1 MKGYL
6 VDTSIALTAVDEPKR
21 LTKTV
26 RRALDRG
33 PAHLSVIVYWEVMVK
48 SMKGTL
54 QVGDPRA
61 WWTETLR
68 DLDLLP
74 LLWRPEHIAELYGLP
89 AIHHDPF
96 DRALVAQAI
105 AEDLVLLT
113 SDAVIPDYA
122 SGRFQP
128 LI

>member
-1 MKGYL
+1 M
-6 VDTSIALTAVDEPKR
+6 DEPKR

-48 SMKGTL
+48 SMKGSL
-54 QVGDPRA
+54 QVGEPRT
-61 WWTETLR
+61 WWMETLR

-74 LLWRPEHIAELYGLP
+74 LLWRPEHVAELYGLP
-89 AIHHDPF
+89 PIHGDPF

-113 SDAVIPDYA
+113 SDSVIHDYA
-122 SGRFQP
+122 SGKFQP
-128 LI
+128 LT

>member
-1 MKGYL
+1 
-6 VDTSIALTAVDEPKR
+6 VDEPKR

-48 SMKGTL
+48 SMKGSL
-54 QVGDPRA
+54 QVGDPRT
-61 WWTETLR
+61 WWMETLR

-74 LLWRPEHIAELYGLP
+74 LLWRPEHVTELYGLP
-89 AIHHDPF
+89 PIHGDPF

-113 SDAVIPDYA
+113 SDSVIPEYA
-122 SGRFQP
+122 SGKFQP
-128 LI
+128 LT

>member
-1 MKGYL
+1 M
-6 VDTSIALTAVDEPKR
+6 DEAKR

-48 SMKGTL
+48 AMKGML
-54 QVGDPRA
+54 QVGEPRA

-74 LLWRPEHIAELYGLP
+74 LLWRPEHVAELYGLP

-113 SDAVIPDYA
+113 SDSVILEYA

-128 LI
+128 LT